1 MTENKILTNLHTR
14 TILIIG
20 VRHLLLIYTIFIFL
34 FLFPFPIPSF
44 GWLVEPAKDLGV
56 GDGAAIFEVGEGRDD
71 LSISGGGNFS
81 A

>member
-1 MTENKILTNLHTR
+1 MSGAIDGH
-14 TILIIG
+14 G
-20 VRHLLLIYTIFIFL
+20 VQVSRLLSVVGLLLAFEVSVGAVVVMAAL
-34 FLFPFPIPSF
+34 
-44 GWLVEPAKDLGV
+44 LVEPAKDLGV